1 MNESQAAARQND
13 APAFALGMTQA
24 ASSLQLG
31 GLVVFAL
38 PILVVLLVVVLIP
51 AIRGAPI

>member
-1 MNESQAAARQND
+1 
-13 APAFALGMTQA
+13 MTQA

-31 GLVVFAL
+31 GLVVFVL
-38 PILVVLLVVVLIP
+38 PILVVLLVVLIP